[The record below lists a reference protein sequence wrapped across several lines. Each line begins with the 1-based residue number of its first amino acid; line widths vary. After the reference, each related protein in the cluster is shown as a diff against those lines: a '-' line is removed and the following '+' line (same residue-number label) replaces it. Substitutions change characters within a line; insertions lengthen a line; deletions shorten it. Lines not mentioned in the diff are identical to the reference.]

1 MRIVNFSW
9 IFFGEPLMLVGLF
22 CGVPDWLGVA
32 ALLEPTSLP
41 GQLRR
46 KKQAKGDLCA
56 FFLQTCD
63 HSCVFGWSRNKDG
76 VWSFCCLKTLGFWN
90 LKVWFVARIS
100 ENLRISPPIVFGQC
114 FWYVFVESLIGLEM
128 RSSQN
133 SEMQI
138 LISSKWPIDDIL
150 LTSLD
155 KSDFK
160 MGGSKFWDLQAM
172 IWQSL

>member
-1 MRIVNFSW
+1 
-9 IFFGEPLMLVGLF
+9 MLVGLF

-46 KKQAKGDLCA
+46 KKQAGSGRFAAWKPGVLKSKSVICCKDFWTSPDL
-56 FFLQTCD
+56 TP
-63 HSCVFGWSRNKDG
+63 N
-76 VWSFCCLKTLGFWN
+76 
-90 LKVWFVARIS
+90 
-100 ENLRISPPIVFGQC
+100 VFGQC

-160 MGGSKFWDLQAM
+160 MGGSKFWDHQAM

>member
-1 MRIVNFSW
+1 MLFMDLESVWQGSCAERSRLEICVHFFCRPVIIAVFSGEAETKTGSGRFAAW
-9 IFFGEPLMLVGLF
+9 KPGDFG
-22 CGVPDWLGVA
+22 
-32 ALLEPTSLP
+32 
-41 GQLRR
+41 
-46 KKQAKGDLCA
+46 
-56 FFLQTCD
+56 
-63 HSCVFGWSRNKDG
+63 
-76 VWSFCCLKTLGFWN
+76 N

-100 ENLRISPPIVFGQC
+100 ESLRISPPIVFGQC
-114 FWYVFVESLIGLEM
+114 FWYVFVESLLGLEM

>member
-1 MRIVNFSW
+1 
-9 IFFGEPLMLVGLF
+9 MLHWECCIAGACQLASSFLDVL
-22 CGVPDWLGVA
+22 LKEA
-32 ALLEPTSLP
+32 HALYGSRVRLA

-46 KKQAKGDLCA
+46 KKQAKGDLWPH

-63 HSCVFGWSRNKDG
+63 HSCVFGWSLRNKDG
-76 VWSFCCLKTLGFWN
+76 ETGRFAAWKPGVLKSKGVICCKDFWT
-90 LKVWFVARIS
+90 
-100 ENLRISPPIVFGQC
+100 SPDLTPNVFGQC
-114 FWYVFVESLIGLEM
+114 FWYVFVESLLGLEM

-172 IWQSL
+172 IWQSM